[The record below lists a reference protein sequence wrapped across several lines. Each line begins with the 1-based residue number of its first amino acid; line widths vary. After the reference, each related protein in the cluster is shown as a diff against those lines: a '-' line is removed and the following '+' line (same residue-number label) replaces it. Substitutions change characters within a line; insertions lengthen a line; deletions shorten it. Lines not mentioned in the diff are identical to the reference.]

1 MDACRVKYSQ
11 AYDRA
16 ALVLRGVN
24 ADINF
29 ASTCYHDD
37 AALKYLR
44 AYQKQNNTT
53 LSKDDIIK
61 HLRLFQK
68 ESARRL
74 NTLKLAAEAKSRWGN
89 TRPKSLE
96 AAAKVMDE
104 DEGHARPQVR
114 DAGEPVASAPPPSP
128 PVQELGGSEAE
139 AAAGTAAINT
149 SCAVARK
156 SSESPPAA
164 GVVAAVL

>member
-74 NTLKLAAEAKSRWGN
+74 NTLKLAAEAKSRGGEHE
-89 TRPKSLE
+89 TEIARSGG
-96 AAAKVMDE
+96 
-104 DEGHARPQVR
+104 EG
-114 DAGEPVASAPPPSP
+114 DG
-128 PVQELGGSEAE
+128 
-139 AAAGTAAINT
+139 
-149 SCAVARK
+149 
-156 SSESPPAA
+156 
-164 GVVAAVL
+164 